1 MVTTMARVVVVRG
14 AILVAEVTGSPTA
27 PPRGARFMQ
36 DILNWVLWVGL
47 ILCAMAAAGGAG
59 MIGLSRMGGQVNHS
73 NTGKQVMLGG
83 LAGAVGV
90 GLAIPVVN
98 MLVTAAGA

>member
-1 MVTTMARVVVVRG
+1 MVSTLAQVVVSG
-14 AILVAEVTGSPTA
+14 ASLVAEVTASPTA

-36 DILNWVLWVGL
+36 DILNWVMWGGL
-47 ILCAMAAAGGAG
+47 ILCAVAAAGGAG
-59 MIGLSRMGGQVNHS
+59 VIGVSRMTSQVNHS

-98 MLVTAAGA
+98 MLFTSGAA